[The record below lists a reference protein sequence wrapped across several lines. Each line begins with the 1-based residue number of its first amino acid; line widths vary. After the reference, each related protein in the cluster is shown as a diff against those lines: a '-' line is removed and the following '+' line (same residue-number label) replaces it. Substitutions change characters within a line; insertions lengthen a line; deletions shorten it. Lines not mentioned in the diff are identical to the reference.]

1 MDEKETLMY
10 EKGQTI
16 RKRAKNK
23 IFGVIYS
30 RTAVVIILLL
40 LQIELMLFSLTYL
53 ENYTNYLYG
62 VFVILSV
69 VSVIYIMNEK
79 GTPEF
84 KMTWLL
90 FILLVPVVGVGFYIF
105 TKTEFGT
112 HFLGKRLED
121 LRHETEPYMEQNEG
135 IVQTMRSSRLA
146 NVNLSHFLYQQVG
159 FPTYGNTEATYF
171 PLGDDKFPALL
182 AELEKA
188 EKFIFMEYFIVEEG
202 YMWNSV
208 LDILQKKVQEG
219 VEVRFMYDGMCS
231 VALLPYEYPEKLRK
245 MGIQCKQF
253 APIKPVMSTSQNNR
267 DHRKICVID
276 GKVAFTGGVNLAD
289 EYINQKLR
297 FGHWKDTA
305 IMLKGDAVQSFTM
318 MFLQMWNLWERRPED
333 YKKYLTVKK
342 SGFRRETGYMI
353 PYGDSPFDHENVGEE
368 VYFHILNHAKKYVHI
383 MTPYLIL
390 DSEMITALTRA
401 AKCGIEVIIIMPGIP
416 DKPYAFYLAKTYYAE
431 LLEKGVQIYEYTP
444 GFVHAKVFTSD
455 DDTATVVTINLDY
468 RSLYLHFECGVFI
481 YHNPVVY
488 DIEKDFQETLKKCHK
503 VTLTEVRNRSLF
515 TKLYGQILRLVAPLM

>member
-1 MDEKETLMY
+1 
-10 EKGQTI
+10 
-16 RKRAKNK
+16 
-23 IFGVIYS
+23 
-30 RTAVVIILLL
+30 
-40 LQIELMLFSLTYL
+40 MLFSLTYL

-245 MGIQCKQF
+245 
-253 APIKPVMSTSQNNR
+253 
-267 DHRKICVID
+267 RK
-276 GKVAFTGGVNLAD
+276 KLWRRHLA
-289 EYINQKLR
+289 R
-297 FGHWKDTA
+297 C
-305 IMLKGDAVQSFTM
+305 S
-318 MFLQMWNLWERRPED
+318 
-333 YKKYLTVKK
+333 
-342 SGFRRETGYMI
+342 
-353 PYGDSPFDHENVGEE
+353 
-368 VYFHILNHAKKYVHI
+368 
-383 MTPYLIL
+383 
-390 DSEMITALTRA
+390 
-401 AKCGIEVIIIMPGIP
+401 
-416 DKPYAFYLAKTYYAE
+416 
-431 LLEKGVQIYEYTP
+431 
-444 GFVHAKVFTSD
+444 
-455 DDTATVVTINLDY
+455 
-468 RSLYLHFECGVFI
+468 
-481 YHNPVVY
+481 
-488 DIEKDFQETLKKCHK
+488 
-503 VTLTEVRNRSLF
+503 
-515 TKLYGQILRLVAPLM
+515 